1 MCQTQ
6 KSFLRDRMSVFNGY
20 DNNNC
25 ENKGDHHHHHRHTLT
40 CAAAAS
46 FFSKTKMIF
55 SNKQKV
61 LENVEIFSEETQ
73 QGINFSE
80 LQSLMTP
87 LCLVSPR

>member
-1 MCQTQ
+1 MGMIIIIVKIKVITITIIATHSHVLQ
-6 KSFLRDRMSVFNGY
+6 L
-20 DNNNC
+20 
-25 ENKGDHHHHHRHTLT
+25 HL
-40 CAAAAS
+40 
-46 FFSKTKMIF
+46 FSKTKMIF
-55 SNKQKV
+55 LNKQKV